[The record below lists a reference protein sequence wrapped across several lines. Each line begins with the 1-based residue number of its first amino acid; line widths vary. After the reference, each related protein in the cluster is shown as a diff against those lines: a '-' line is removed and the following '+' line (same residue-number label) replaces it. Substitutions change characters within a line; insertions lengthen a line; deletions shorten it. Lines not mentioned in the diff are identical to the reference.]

1 MRRIAQTLAVA
12 GALIGM
18 GLSALPAGASTL
30 GTSRVA
36 GLASASPTPAQRQA
50 AARAA
55 KLAALRHRRGVI
67 TGILRSSSGA
77 PEAGVCVVATGL
89 LATRKVFTQPDGRY
103 LIAGLPQ
110 GSYRIEYRGCSPIGR
125 FTGQWYGGLT
135 RASAANVD
143 VTGAAPTD
151 LAPVTLSMIS
161 PRFDRAPAQRRPS
174 AASQAGALVSR
185 LVSGPAVQAPGAPG
199 KVGHIS
205 GLVTSRAGHP
215 VARVCVFATS
225 SNGKGFGFL
234 TRTSSTGRYRLRV
247 RAGSYDVSFLPACAR
262 RGNYAPQLW
271 KGAGSLAK
279 ATVLRVKAGQLI
291 TKIDA
296 VLGVG
301 AVITGRVSTNSNPH
315 PSLGGLCVNAIG
327 TGGQRSFFGAATTR
341 ADGTFRMSSL
351 ATGKYRI
358 FFSSGCGS
366 ASPYLAQAV
375 RKPVAVTDGKTTT
388 GVTAVLT
395 LGGTITG
402 TVKDSNG
409 KPLAGMC
416 AQAESDRNFYGV
428 STQSNGTYKIIGA
441 AAGGYQM
448 QFGPGCGN
456 NGPYG
461 TVTLPSQVTVAS
473 GKVTSNVNAVL
484 PFDGSITG
492 VVRNSHGQ
500 PLGGI
505 CVVAQSSSFGF
516 AFARTKADGTY
527 TAKKVSPGSYQVE
540 FIPGG
545 VFSNC
550 GNKGNYLPAAQT
562 VTVASQ
568 ATSTANAVLPTGGVI
583 SGVVSDSHGKP
594 LAGVCVFS
602 SSPNGGL
609 SVTHSDGSYRLRQL
623 FSGSYFVGFEGGCGN
638 QQSVAPQAYR
648 GDPTFL
654 GPASISV
661 TAGQATTGIDAG
673 MKPGATIAGHITDQA
688 GKPVTAVCVLI
699 VGVTGAGGFGD
710 FGASEID
717 HGGRYSAA
725 NLPPGQY
732 NVLFTGLFVRHQG
745 CGRSP
750 YADQQFSGA
759 GFGARPDLI
768 SAAAGKITTG
778 VNAALT
784 LAGKISGVVT
794 DKAGSVIRNIC
805 VTATDP
811 RTGTTAQS
819 FSGSK
824 GQYTLTGLPAG
835 RYQVEF
841 SASCGGGFF
850 FGETSPNY
858 ANQWYKGRATQAGAA
873 TVVVRGGQTTPNIDA
888 AMTPGGTIS
897 GQVTYKPNQRPVSF
911 VCVFAFTPSGGS
923 ATLGLTDRRGRYSI
937 DGLSTGQY
945 SLEFDPCIGGTALA
959 GQTRPGHV
967 RVIAGHAVR
976 SVNEQLALG
985 GSISGTTSAILPGG
999 SRPAPGTCIDV
1010 LPLSPTG
1017 SASIT
1022 FSLQGGGFTA
1032 TNLAPGRY
1040 LLVAGDPSCSSDAP
1054 SLSERVAGPIQVAAG
1069 KSTSSADIGLDV
1081 TGAIA
1086 GVVRGPGG
1094 KPVAGICAEA
1104 VPQPGPGIVSLG
1116 SPGVPTGVT
1125 VAAGGGYRIADLQPG
1140 RYKVRFTVGCDA
1152 TGYATRWFK
1161 DARTS
1166 QGATVVRVSAAKVT
1180 TGIDA
1185 TLPRG

>member
-1 MRRIAQTLAVA
+1 M
-12 GALIGM
+12 
-18 GLSALPAGASTL
+18 
-30 GTSRVA
+30 
-36 GLASASPTPAQRQA
+36 
-50 AARAA
+50 
-55 KLAALRHRRGVI
+55 
-67 TGILRSSSGA
+67 
-77 PEAGVCVVATGL
+77 
-89 LATRKVFTQPDGRY
+89 
-103 LIAGLPQ
+103 
-110 GSYRIEYRGCSPIGR
+110 
-125 FTGQWYGGLT
+125 
-135 RASAANVD
+135 
-143 VTGAAPTD
+143 
-151 LAPVTLSMIS
+151 
-161 PRFDRAPAQRRPS
+161 
-174 AASQAGALVSR
+174 
-185 LVSGPAVQAPGAPG
+185 SGPAVQAPGAAG
-199 KVGHIS
+199 QVGHIS

-215 VARVCVFATS
+215 VAKVCVFATAPG
-225 SNGKGFGFL
+225 NGFGFL
-234 TRTSSTGRYRLRV
+234 ARTSSTGRYRLRV
-247 RAGSYDVSFLPACAR
+247 KPGRYDVAFLPACAR
-262 RGNYAPQLW
+262 HGNYAPQLW
-271 KGAGSLAK
+271 KAAGSLAK

-301 AVITGRVSTNSNPH
+301 AIITGRVRTTSNPH
-315 PSLGGLCVNAIG
+315 PSLGGLCVQALG
-327 TGGQRSFFGAATTR
+327 TGGQRPFIGFTTTR
-341 ADGTFRMSSL
+341 SDGSFRLPSL
-351 ATGKYRI
+351 ATGKYRMS
-358 FFSSGCGS
+358 FTSGCGGP
-366 ASPYLAQAV
+366 SPYLPRSLRQ
-375 RKPVAVTDGKTTT
+375 PVAVTDGKTTA

-402 TVKDSNG
+402 VVKDSNG

-416 AQAESDRNFYGV
+416 AQAGSQRNFYGV
-428 STQSNGTYKIIGA
+428 STQPNGTYKIIGV

-461 TVTLPSQVTVAS
+461 TVTLPGQVTVAP
-473 GKVTSNVNAVL
+473 GKVTSGVNAVL

-527 TAKKVSPGSYQVE
+527 TAKKVSPGSYQLE

-550 GNKGNYLPAAQT
+550 GNKGNYLPAAQA
-562 VTVASQ
+562 VTVASL

-583 SGVVSDSHGKP
+583 SGVVSDPHGKP
-594 LAGVCVFS
+594 LAGICAFS
-602 SSPNGGL
+602 SSPYGGL

-648 GDPTFL
+648 NDPTFL

-661 TAGQATTGIDAG
+661 TAGQVTTGIDAA
-673 MKPGATIAGHITDQA
+673 MKPGVTIAGHVTDQA
-688 GKPVTAVCVLI
+688 GKPVSAVCVLI
-699 VGVTGAGGFGD
+699 LGVTGAGGFGD
-710 FGASEID
+710 FGASVID

-732 NVLFTGLFVRHQG
+732 NVLFTGLFARHRG

-759 GFGARPDLI
+759 GFGARPNLI

-784 LAGKISGVVT
+784 LAGKISGVVR
-794 DKAGSVIRNIC
+794 DKPGSVIPNIC
-805 VTATDP
+805 VTATEP

-841 SASCGGGFF
+841 SASCGGFFF
-850 FGETSPNY
+850 FGETSPNF

-873 TVVVRGGQTTPNIDA
+873 TIVVRGGQTTPNIDA

-923 ATLGLTDRRGRYSI
+923 TTFGLTDRRGRYSI
-937 DGLSTGQY
+937 DGLSTGRY
-945 SLEFDPCIGGTALA
+945 VLEFEPCIGGTALA
-959 GQTRPGHV
+959 TQVKASRVHVVAGHV
-967 RVIAGHAVR
+967 VR
-976 SVNEQLALG
+976 SVNEQLVLG

-999 SRPAPGTCIDV
+999 SKPAP
-1010 LPLSPTG
+1010 
-1017 SASIT
+1017 
-1022 FSLQGGGFTA
+1022 
-1032 TNLAPGRY
+1032 
-1040 LLVAGDPSCSSDAP
+1040 
-1054 SLSERVAGPIQVAAG
+1054 ERA
-1069 KSTSSADIGLDV
+1069 STSCRSARPRAARSPSRSRAAASRPP
-1081 TGAIA
+1081 TS
-1086 GVVRGPGG
+1086 R
-1094 KPVAGICAEA
+1094 PVG
-1104 VPQPGPGIVSLG
+1104 
-1116 SPGVPTGVT
+1116 
-1125 VAAGGGYRIADLQPG
+1125 
-1140 RYKVRFTVGCDA
+1140 
-1152 TGYATRWFK
+1152 
-1161 DARTS
+1161 TS
-1166 QGATVVRVSAAKVT
+1166 S
-1180 TGIDA
+1180 
-1185 TLPRG
+1185 